1 MKVDCKN
8 LEAEMK
14 RRDVSREDLANALN
28 LSYSTIHSRLN
39 GTSQW
44 LYKECVILQQTFFPD
59 CELKYLFKTANTCSI
74 KQE

>member
-1 MKVDCKN
+1 MIRIDCKN

-14 RRDVSREDLANALN
+14 RNDISREDIADALK

-44 LYKECVILQQTFFPD
+44 LYKECVTLQQTFFPE
-59 CELKYLFKTANTCSI
+59 CELQYLFNVKI
-74 KQE
+74 E